1 VLVLTRKIGEKI
13 LIGEDISITVLDV
26 RGDSIRLGIDAPRGV
41 TIQRS
46 EVVEAVRQA
55 NMLAVTS
62 APEDEDLMR
71 DLVGHILPAPQSNGS
86 TPGTDGTTQAGNQ

>member
-26 RGDSIRLGIDAPRGV
+26 RGDSIRLGIDAPRGLS
-41 TIQRS
+41 IQRS

-55 NMLAVTS
+55 NMSAVTS
-62 APEDEDLMR
+62 APEAEALMR
-71 DLVGHILPAPQSNGS
+71 DLVGHILPVPS
-86 TPGTDGTTQAGNQ
+86 TDGEAPGPDRTD